1 MDYSRFQAVYANIPE
16 KIRNEVVAVIDDKP
30 YSWNAAYVEISDDT
44 ALGRKIYQKLIDMEI
59 I

>member
-16 KIRNEVVAVIDDKP
+16 KIRNEVVAVIDDRP

>member
-16 KIRNEVVAVIDDKP
+16 KIRNEVVAVIDDRP

-44 ALGRKIYQKLIDMEI
+44 TLGRKIYQKLIDMEI

>member
-16 KIRNEVVAVIDDKP
+16 KIRNEVVAVIDDRP
-30 YSWNAAYVEISDDT
+30 YSWNAAYMEISDDT